1 MPAESSPLKLN
12 ITDNVKAAMRAKE
25 KERLATLRQIT
36 AAIKQVEVDNR
47 QDLDDEGIITILT
60 KMCKQRRD
68 SLSQFQAA
76 GRDDLAAIEIAELA
90 IIEEFMPAA
99 MTEQEIADAIQAA
112 IAESGASSARDMGAV
127 MNILRPQLQGRA
139 DMGAVSGLVKAALS
153 AESR

>member
-12 ITDNVKAAMRAKE
+12 ITDNVKAAMRARE

-36 AAIKQVEVDNR
+36 AAIKQFEIDNR

-76 GRDDLAAIEIAELA
+76 GRDDLATIEIAELA
-90 IIEEFMPAA
+90 IIEEFMPTA
-99 MTEQEIADAIQAA
+99 MTEQEITDAIQAA

-139 DMGAVSGLVKAALS
+139 DMGAVSGLVKVALS
-153 AESR
+153 A

>member
-1 MPAESSPLKLN
+1 MPAESSPLKLK
-12 ITDNVKAAMRAKE
+12 ITDNVKDAMRAKE

-36 AAIKQVEVDNR
+36 AAIKQFEVDNR
-47 QDLDDEGIITILT
+47 KDLDDEGIITILT

-76 GRDDLAAIEIAELA
+76 GRDDLAVIEIAELA
-90 IIEEFMPAA
+90 IIEEFMPTA

-112 IAESGASSARDMGAV
+112 IAESSATSPRDMGAV

-153 AESR
+153 V

>member
-36 AAIKQVEVDNR
+36 AAIKQYEVDNR
-47 QDLDDEGIITILT
+47 QDLDDDGIITILT

-76 GRDDLAAIEIAELA
+76 GRDDLAVIEIAELA
-90 IIEEFMPAA
+90 IIEEFMPTA
-99 MTEQEIADAIQAA
+99 MTEQEIADAIKAA
-112 IAESGASSARDMGAV
+112 IDESGASSARDMGAV

-139 DMGAVSGLVKAALS
+139 DMGAVSGLVKVALS
-153 AESR
+153 A

>member
-1 MPAESSPLKLN
+1 MPAESSPLKLK
-12 ITDNVKAAMRAKE
+12 ITDNVKDAMRAKE

-36 AAIKQVEVDNR
+36 AAIKQFEVDNR
-47 QDLDDEGIITILT
+47 KDLDDEGIITILT

-68 SLSQFQAA
+68 SLSQFQDA

-90 IIEEFMPAA
+90 IIEEFMPTA

-153 AESR
+153 A

>member
-1 MPAESSPLKLN
+1 MPAESSPLKLT
-12 ITDNVKAAMRAKE
+12 IQDSVKAAMRAKE

-36 AAIKQVEVDNR
+36 AAIKQFEVDNR

-90 IIEEFMPAA
+90 IIEEFMPTA
-99 MTEQEIADAIQAA
+99 MTEEEIATAIKAA
-112 IAESGASSARDMGAV
+112 ITESGASSARDMGAV
-127 MNILRPQLQGRA
+127 MNVLRPQLQGRA
-139 DMGAVSGLVKAALS
+139 DMGAVSGLVKAALT
-153 AESR
+153 A

>member
-1 MPAESSPLKLN
+1 MPAESSPLKLK
-12 ITDNVKAAMRAKE
+12 ITDNVKDAMRAKE

-36 AAIKQVEVDNR
+36 AAIKQFEVDNR
-47 QDLDDEGIITILT
+47 QDLDDDGIITILT

-76 GRDDLAAIEIAELA
+76 GRDDLAVIEIAELA
-90 IIEEFMPAA
+90 IIEEFMPTA

-112 IAESGASSARDMGAV
+112 IAESGAASARDMGAV

-153 AESR
+153 A

>member
-1 MPAESSPLKLN
+1 MPAESSPLKLS

-36 AAIKQVEVDNR
+36 AAIKQFEVDNR
-47 QDLDDEGIITILT
+47 KDLSDEGIITILT

-68 SLSQFQAA
+68 SLSQFQDA
-76 GRDDLAAIEIAELA
+76 GRDDLASIEIAELA
-90 IIEEFMPAA
+90 IIEEFMPTA
-99 MTEQEIADAIQAA
+99 MTEQEVASAIQAA
-112 IAESGASSARDMGAV
+112 IDESGAASPRDMGAV

-153 AESR
+153 A